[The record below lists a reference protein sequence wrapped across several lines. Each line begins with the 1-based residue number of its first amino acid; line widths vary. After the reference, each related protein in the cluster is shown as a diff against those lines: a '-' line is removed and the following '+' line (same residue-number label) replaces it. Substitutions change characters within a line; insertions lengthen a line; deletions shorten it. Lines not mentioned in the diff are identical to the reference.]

1 MKKLPIILASFCTVF
16 SWYSTVQASDERG
29 NGGVSVHS
37 GYSNFAG
44 QRQLFDFDDYEARMK
59 AMDERGA
66 QARKDIDELYAPL
79 EGVRLNRPPE
89 NLVDEEMERVL
100 AASLKTAEI
109 EETQRRNKVAR
120 IEEVQRAVDEARG
133 KMIDLNNKV
142 GELTGIVEGK
152 EKQEKDAYDVY
163 YNLSKDDAEIE
174 ALESGDE
181 KTRRLKE
188 RQEARDEAKSSW
200 HTLYISCISSRG
212 ELTNLEEQEEI
223 ISNRYLALSQEL
235 EDLKK

>member
-16 SWYSTVQASDERG
+16 SWHSTVQASEWGD
-29 NGGVSVHS
+29 GGVSVHP
-37 GYSNFAG
+37 GHSNFAG

-59 AMDERGA
+59 AMDERDA

-79 EGVRLNRPPE
+79 ECVRLNKLPE
-89 NLVDEEMERVL
+89 NQVDEEMERAL
-100 AASLKTAEI
+100 AESLKTAEV

-142 GELTGIVEGK
+142 GELTDIVEGK

-188 RQEARDEAKSSW
+188 RQEARDDAKSSW
-200 HTLYISCISSRG
+200 HTLYISCILNKA

-223 ISNRYLALSQEL
+223 ISNRYMALSQEL